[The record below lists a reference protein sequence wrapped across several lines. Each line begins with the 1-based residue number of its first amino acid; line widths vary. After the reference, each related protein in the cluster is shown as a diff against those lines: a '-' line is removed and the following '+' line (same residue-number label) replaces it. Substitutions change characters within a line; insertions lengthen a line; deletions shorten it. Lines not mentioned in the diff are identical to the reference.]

1 MNNLDF
7 RVGDVCIYSFGH
19 ENAFMC
25 KVEILEIFPNPRGVA
40 RIKILEVYCDDSGN
54 GFFEYLKRSG
64 KSMNA
69 SLEYLKKSLS
79 A

>member
-1 MNNLDF
+1 MNNFDF
-7 RVGDVCIYSFGH
+7 RVGDVCIYSFGN
-19 ENAFMC
+19 ENASMC
-25 KVEILEIFPNPRGVA
+25 KVEILDFLPDSRGVA

-54 GFFEYLKRSG
+54 GLFEYLKRSG

-69 SLEYLKKSLS
+69 SLKYLKKSLS